1 MNLYHKKKSMFDA
14 ILLSDCPLVNMTPQ
28 RKCCNYQHATLRYH
42 RRKSPLRVVLQEGSL
57 K

>member
-28 RKCCNYQHATLRYH
+28 SKCCNYQHATLRYH